1 MLLFV
6 HGYGMDCTYLG
17 HSTFLLETEHAVL
30 LFDYTGGPLSL
41 PEGEKP
47 LLVFASHRHGA
58 HFNEA
63 IFPLA

>member
-1 MLLFV
+1 
-6 HGYGMDCTYLG
+6 MDCTYLG

-30 LFDYTGGPLSL
+30 LFDYTCGPLSL

-47 LLVFASHRHGA
+47 LLVFASHRHGD

-63 IFPLA
+63 IFPLAKRKGDT